1 MCELISAVAG
11 EAGWKRVRV
20 SASVGGARMPLTA
33 SAAGAADMIRP
44 AVKERTM
51 RVVVMKESAALARG
65 ERGGGGVV
73 VAVGRGRGTV
83 LVGVTRTGC
92 WSIGGAVLVVVL

>member
-1 MCELISAVAG
+1 VL
-11 EAGWKRVRV
+11 
-20 SASVGGARMPLTA
+20 
-33 SAAGAADMIRP
+33 
-44 AVKERTM
+44 
-51 RVVVMKESAALARG
+51 KESAAWARG
-65 ERGGGGVV
+65 VRGGGGVV

>member
-1 MCELISAVAG
+1 MISAVAG
-11 EAGWKRVRV
+11 EAGWKSVRV

-65 ERGGGGVV
+65 ERGG
-73 VAVGRGRGTV
+73 VGMCRGRGTV
-83 LVGVTRTGC
+83 LVGVTRTG
-92 WSIGGAVLVVVL
+92 WSIGAVVLVVVVVVL